1 MRTGMRS
8 MTFCKRRLG
17 IIERRDGPNGTHI
30 EKAVVEIGDKA
41 LLNRLELETD
51 RFGIGNDG
59 LRLRTRLLRPR
70 AATRRATGRPS
81 SCTCSLSRTSSV
93 TMLVVNS
100 LDNVCSTAFF
110 SKINDARLRLRG
122 FEPLPLLDAAE
133 AEEVEEA
140 AFSTASLIALS
151 IEASTSASI
160 AASMSLSDPLI
171 FNDDLFDD

>member
-1 MRTGMRS
+1 
-8 MTFCKRRLG
+8 
-17 IIERRDGPNGTHI
+17 
-30 EKAVVEIGDKA
+30 
-41 LLNRLELETD
+41 
-51 RFGIGNDG
+51 
-59 LRLRTRLLRPR
+59 
-70 AATRRATGRPS
+70 
-81 SCTCSLSRTSSV
+81 
-93 TMLVVNS
+93 MLVVNS